1 MMHYVLFFFVI
12 SYILK
17 YFLGLRCRQ
26 RSGEEDEQERIK
38 CKYQTV
44 VEAISILL
52 RRWNYEDEGNNLEKS
67 EMK

>member
-1 MMHYVLFFFVI
+1 MMHYVLSFPLI
-12 SYILK
+12 AI
-17 YFLGLRCRQ
+17 FLGLRCRQ
-26 RSGEEDEQERIK
+26 RSEEEDEQERIK

-52 RRWNYEDEGNNLEKS
+52 RMWNYEDEGNNLEKS

>member
-1 MMHYVLFFFVI
+1 MPPENE
-12 SYILK
+12 
-17 YFLGLRCRQ
+17 
-26 RSGEEDEQERIK
+26 EEDEQERIK

-52 RRWNYEDEGNNLEKS
+52 RMWNYEDEGNNLEKS